1 MRRIDSSDNI
11 RVNNIAQH
19 EIYRNKSESPDPFRH
34 NNFFPQN
41 INYINNINNFNQ
53 NINGNPMMFNNKINS
68 NCNNNNNY
76 NQNHLNN
83 NINNINT
90 HNINLMNN
98 LNNNFRNINP
108 INNINSMMNINNNSP
123 HNCNNNLNM
132 SYNFDPNKNIY
143 INDSMEDIYST
154 SKKRGDSFNSCP
166 SLRGNHFSFNKANET
181 NNNININNFSHN
193 SLFNNEY
200 KNQNYLSMQKLFLN
214 LNPYTASLMR
224 NNVNMN
230 NIINNNYSHFNIN
243 NQKFFNHINN
253 NNYFNN
259 YKYSS
264 AFNISD
270 QLNEQ
275 HKKSHSTKGSHNL
288 NDNFRF
294 NTNNYMNMN
303 FNNNNNSSIDGNISN
318 DNLSY
323 SSIESNKAQLKKKR
337 TSLFQ
342 NGCNKEKDL
351 RDFKR
356 FCDGLK
362 VPMPDYI
369 CSQIGSRIMQKY
381 LKKFPSYIRTLL
393 INKISIYFKKL
404 MCNTYGNYFCQKLY
418 NISELYQRILILNS
432 LKDCFLEISK
442 NNCGAHVTQFIIDAA
457 QSEDEKKLISEYI
470 SNHELELAFDPEG
483 THVLQKVI
491 CCFPENEREDLNNI
505 LYIPENLNALSQ
517 DAKGMCVMK
526 KLIANTKNKDNKMKI
541 LDGVYSHCNEIAQNP
556 FGNYVIQYIFEEW
569 DVDIC
574 FNLIKSCVENSVI
587 FSTQKYSSNI
597 IAKIIDLYS
606 NVDNTNYTF
615 IQDLT
620 KIFFDVNNIFVMYN
634 NKYGRLLL
642 IKLSKLIGKEEKEKI
657 IKIFENDDA
666 IKNILNELFE

>member
-1 MRRIDSSDNI
+1 
-11 RVNNIAQH
+11 
-19 EIYRNKSESPDPFRH
+19 
-34 NNFFPQN
+34 
-41 INYINNINNFNQ
+41 
-53 NINGNPMMFNNKINS
+53 MMFNNKINS
-68 NCNNNNNY
+68 NCNNNNY
-76 NQNHLNN
+76 SQNHLNN

-90 HNINLMNN
+90 NNINLMNMN
-98 LNNNFRNINP
+98 PNFHNINNV
-108 INNINSMMNINNNSP
+108 NNINSMMNLNTNSS
-123 HNCNNNLNM
+123 HNYNNNLNM

-143 INDSMEDIYST
+143 INDSMEDIYSV
-154 SKKRGDSFNSCP
+154 SKKRGDSFSSCP
-166 SLRGNHFSFNKANET
+166 SLRGNHFSFQNTNDA
-181 NNNININNFSHN
+181 NNNNHINNFHHN
-193 SLFNNEY
+193 SLFSNEY

-224 NNVNMN
+224 NNGNMN
-230 NIINNNYSHFNIN
+230 NINNNYSHLNIN
-243 NQKFFNHINN
+243 NQRFFNYINN
-253 NNYFNN
+253 NNPINN
-259 YKYSS
+259 YKYNST
-264 AFNISD
+264 FNICN

-275 HKKSHSTKGSHNL
+275 PKKSHSTKGSHNL
-288 NDNFRF
+288 NDNFRL

-303 FNNNNNSSIDGNISN
+303 INNNNSSIDGNISN

-323 SSIESNKAQLKKKR
+323 SSIESNKAQIKKKR

-342 NGCNKEKDL
+342 NGFNKEKDL

-418 NISELYQRILILNS
+418 NISETYQRIIILNS
-432 LKDCFLEISK
+432 LKDCFLDISK

-457 QSEDEKKLISEYI
+457 QSEEEKKLITEYI

-491 CCFPENEREDLNNI
+491 SCFPENERQDLNNI

-526 KLIANTKNKDNKMKI
+526 KLIANTQNKENRMKI
-541 LDGVYSHCNEIAQNP
+541 LDGVNSHCSEIAQNP

-569 DVDIC
+569 DANIC
-574 FNLIKSCVENSVI
+574 SNLVKSCVDSTII

-597 IAKIIDLYS
+597 IAKIIELYS
-606 NVDNTNYTF
+606 NVDNINYTS
-615 IQDLT
+615 IKELT
-620 KIFFDVNNIFVMYN
+620 TIFFDVNNIFVLYN

-642 IKLSKLIGKEEKEKI
+642 IKLGKLIIKEEKEKI
-657 IKIFENDDA
+657 IKMLENDDA
-666 IKNILNELFE
+666 VKNILNELFE